1 MWRPYRESFACLC
14 PAEWLGYIF
23 LSQAYVKERVLRFAS
38 EPTFHKLLGVS
49 PAVVDEAVRA
59 TIAERTQRAAAL
71 QTGGRFLQLV
81 YRHDCQ

>member
-1 MWRPYRESFACLC
+1 MVHIW
-14 PAEWLGYIF
+14 F
-23 LSQAYVKERVLRFAS
+23 LQAYVKQRVLRFAS
-38 EPTFHKLLGVS
+38 EPTFHQRLGVS

-59 TIAERTQRAAAL
+59 TIAERTQRATAL